1 MGKAKTAVPTIQDGK
16 VDIVLG
22 GGGIKGYAHVGFL
35 KAVEARSIPI
45 GDIIGVSIGSVVATF
60 YANGYSP
67 DRIDQILSAVLQRLD
82 PDMLARALRSLG
94 KPRRLLKGGA
104 DLSSLFRELCTT
116 YKLEPKD
123 NLKIVAFNVRK
134 RKPVVF
140 QGSNYDLP
148 SALTASCSVP
158 GVMRPVWYEH
168 DDSVSKE
175 HGKHH
180 LVDGGVY
187 HPHPTEFCGRRAVV
201 SRLGHARR
209 LPKEKVAAAD
219 MIYHLLEMAATVIT
233 DRFFGKVGEGHLVIR
248 TGLPCVASLNFHPSE
263 KTCRK
268 MVEYGYKKAC
278 EGLDSAIESGFIPGT
293 KPPDPAADSAPQ
305 AVPPAERGQTAS

>member
-1 MGKAKTAVPTIQDGK
+1 MGKAKNDKPLPEVLDGK

-35 KAVEARSIPI
+35 KAVEERRIAIA
-45 GDIIGVSIGSVVATF
+45 DIIGVSIGSLVATF

-67 DRIDQILSAVLQRLD
+67 DKIDQILSAVLQRLD
-82 PDMLARALRSLG
+82 PDMLSRALRSLG

-104 DLSSLFRELCTT
+104 DLSNLFRELCNT
-116 YKLEPKD
+116 YNLQPKN
-123 NLKIVAFNVRK
+123 NLKIIAYNVRK

-140 QGSNYDLP
+140 QGTSYDLP
-148 SALTASCSVP
+148 MALTASCSVP

-168 DDSVSKE
+168 DDEIRRE
-175 HGKHH
+175 HGNHH
-180 LVDGGVY
+180 MVDGGIY

-209 LPKEKVAAAD
+209 LPKEKLQAAD
-219 MIYHLLEMAATVIT
+219 MLYHLLEMAATVIT

-263 KTCRK
+263 RSCRK
-268 MVEYGYKKAC
+268 MIEYGYQKAC
-278 EGLDSAIESGFIPGT
+278 EGLDSAIDSGFIPGT
-293 KPPDPAADSAPQ
+293 KPPAPTAPAPQ
-305 AVPPAERGQTAS
+305 AVPPADRS